1 MNRTFVLTGCKF
13 SRLWAPL
20 PGKQALARLAEAK
33 WALSDN
39 TAVAVVNFD
48 L

>member
-1 MNRTFVLTGCKF
+1 
-13 SRLWAPL
+13 
-20 PGKQALARLAEAK
+20 LARLAEAK